1 VSDGPNVIGIVVKF
15 DDFQITKFAL
25 ARSSAWLPADANL
38 MDLASLQVILAPGAK
53 LPANAKAVKHKTD
66 TAVMSASA
74 SLFIIHSSL
83 TLVKH
88 SVYKLSS
95 GAVKPASPP
104 NSSNESLKSQKNKTK
119 PFPNID
125 VGQTLHH
132 VIPQI
137 NKDFPHNLLTLIVT
151 NPHQINVNNSIHLIV
166 DHFFNP

>member
-1 VSDGPNVIGIVVKF
+1 MSDGPNEIGTVVKF
-15 DDFQITKFAL
+15 ADFQIAKFAL
-25 ARSSAWLPADANL
+25 ARPVALLPADSNL
-38 MDLASLQVILAPGAK
+38 MDLASLQVIVAPGAK
-53 LPANAKAVKHKTD
+53 LPANAKVVKHKTD

-104 NSSNESLKSQKNKTK
+104 NSSNESLKSQKNKTTL
-119 PFPNID
+119 FPNVN

-137 NKDFPHNLLTLIVT
+137 NKDFPHNLLTVIIDKHSA
-151 NPHQINVNNSIHLIV
+151 NKRK
-166 DHFFNP
+166 